1 MPAALAPVLPSRYH
15 PGHPGGTVGTLEALD
30 SLELPA
36 PGAGIRIKSDTL
48 PGLESVSPGDE
59 DSVWLYDALL
69 GPHSADI
76 VRYLSLARST
86 GGPVL
91 DLGSGAGRLA
101 VPFAR
106 HGFAVEAVDRDG
118 PALERLESW
127 ARRIGPQVAELVVT
141 TRADL
146 TELRLDGD
154 YRLALLA
161 GAMVSAVPPRARP
174 RLLREI
180 ASHLGAGGALALD
193 YTSHLVPGLIE
204 EPQRTWAFQV
214 PRFDGIDEWVVA
226 RQVFDLRS
234 MSERITYYTAR
245 TGKLSTERVV
255 LSTDKWIVDGEHLAA
270 ELHSA
275 GLHIEGRRRHRID
288 ERTESVLLVCRTD
301 D

>member
-1 MPAALAPVLPSRYH
+1 MQKQSGAALAPVLPSRYDL
-15 PGHPGGTVGTLEALD
+15 T
-30 SLELPA
+30 
-36 PGAGIRIKSDTL
+36 SDTL
-48 PGLESVSPGDE
+48 PGLESVAPGDE

-76 VRYLSLARST
+76 VRYLGLARAT
-86 GGPVL
+86 GGPGPVL

-106 HGFAVEAVDRDG
+106 HGFAVEAVDRDAA
-118 PALERLESW
+118 ALERLQAW
-127 ARRIGPQVAELVVT
+127 AHRIGPQVAELIVT

-146 TELRLDGD
+146 TELRLHGS

-174 RLLREI
+174 GLLREI
-180 ASHLGAGGALALD
+180 ASHLDTGGALALD
-193 YTSHLVPGLIE
+193 YTSHLLPGLVA
-204 EPQRTWAFQV
+204 EPRRTWAFQV

-226 RQVFDLRS
+226 RQVFDLAE
-234 MSERITYYTAR
+234 MSERITYYAAR
-245 TGKLSTERVV
+245 TGKLSTERAV
-255 LSTDKWIVDGEHLAA
+255 LTTDKWIVDPERLAA

-288 ERTESVLLVCRTD
+288 ERTESVLLVCRAD